1 MDWRKYILSD
11 FNIMMG
17 KPVIKGTRITV
28 ELVLEKV
35 AAGESV
41 EQIIEEHPRLT
52 RTAILAAIAFA
63 AENLRADVVY
73 PVSKAA

>member
-1 MDWRKYILSD
+1 MDWHKYIESD

-17 KPVIKGTRITV
+17 KPVNKGTRITV

-35 AAGESV
+35 AAGESY

-52 RTAILAAIAFA
+52 RKAILAAVAFA
-63 AENLRADVVY
+63 AENLRSDTIY